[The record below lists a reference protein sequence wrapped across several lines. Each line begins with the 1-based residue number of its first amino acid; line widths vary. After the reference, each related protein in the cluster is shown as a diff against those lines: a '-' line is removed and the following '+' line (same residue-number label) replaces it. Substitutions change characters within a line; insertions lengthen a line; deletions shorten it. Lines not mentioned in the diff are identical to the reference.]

1 MNKLVVRIMEG
12 MPSEPGRLLGWA
24 EARAIARGDGQ
35 LHVTTPV
42 VVAIDESGYVGY
54 VSVHWADV
62 NVAADIVSPTVMCV
76 EAGQLVTALAAGPVM
91 RVGPMPTG
99 LAPVTVKSQSR
110 VTIPTGGIGAIA
122 S

>member
-24 EARAIARGDGQ
+24 EARAIARGD
-35 LHVTTPV
+35 
-42 VVAIDESGYVGY
+42 ESGDVGY